1 MAATNQ
7 RRSGFTLIE
16 LLAAMAVLMLLVAML
31 ARVFG
36 TSATAWRAG
45 NKRIE
50 SNNSGRV
57 ALEFMARELAGLIV
71 SPAGPNMR
79 LDSDF
84 DSYLGMESDV
94 LSFVTL
100 GHKARVSSTDA
111 SKFRDVQQVRYR
123 VVPMVG
129 LTNRYNLVRF
139 VVENFD
145 DGNNTNKFSS
155 YWNPDW
161 VEEFDNQ
168 QWEWGQVLAENV
180 RNFEVFI
187 TPVGQSNPQEDYIYT
202 AANPPAVID
211 IYLEV
216 LAEEDSIK
224 ASLIP
229 ANNDVLS
236 TLTRRYATRV
246 FVQNRAGYSE

>member
-36 TSATAWRAG
+36 SSATAWRAG

-79 LDSDF
+79 LDSDQ
-84 DSYLGMESDV
+84 DSYLGMDSDV

-100 GHKARVSSTDA
+100 GHKAENRGD
-111 SKFRDVQQVRYR
+111 KYRDVQQVRYR

-129 LTNRYNLVRF
+129 LTNRYNLVRY
-139 VVENFD
+139 VVEKFD
-145 DGNNTNKFSS
+145 ESNDRDKFSS

-161 VEEFDNQ
+161 VDEFDGQ
-168 QWEWGQVLAENV
+168 RWEWGQVLAENV

-187 TPVGQSNPQEDYIYT
+187 TPAGQNDPQEDYTYSAT
-202 AANPPAVID
+202 NPPAIID